1 MSNDDKRGKLLSELR
16 KRKKLT
22 QRDLGDLIGYTDKN
36 ISKWERGI
44 SFPNNPNIINKLA
57 EIFEISVEELMYGEL
72 RGKAN
77 ETEIRENF
85 ANQYKNNYNKYRK
98 NILIIIISFLLF
110 VIISLILIY
119 FIYIKNSISVYSLI
133 IEDNNFDEL
142 NSTVV
147 ITNKINIL
155 NFNKIVNN
163 DNIKLLSLYYED
175 KSGKKNE
182 VFSGKNENYY
192 IEESRSYDE
201 YFLDKLINNKV
212 YLEVSYEN
220 TDRIDVIPISVERK
234 YINDNIFPRKI
245 NYAVDPK
252 NKLSNID
259 LNEKISLLGFENID
273 GYYEKK
279 INSSAIMRFNID
291 TMNLIIEVNIDNDFV
306 KINNNYFTDSIL
318 CEKINKDGMIETKEL
333 NILKEKDCETKKC
346 SSIEDYAMYI
356 NYIKN
361 RLK

>member
-1 MSNDDKRGKLLSELR
+1 MSNDDKSGKLLSELR
-16 KRKKLT
+16 KGKNLT

-85 ANQYKNNYNKYRK
+85 ANQYKNNYNKYKK

-142 NSTVV
+142 NSTIV

-234 YINDNIFPRKI
+234 I

-252 NKLSNID
+252 NELSNID

-306 KINNNYFTDSIL
+306 KINNN
-318 CEKINKDGMIETKEL
+318 
-333 NILKEKDCETKKC
+333 
-346 SSIEDYAMYI
+346 
-356 NYIKN
+356 
-361 RLK
+361 

>member
-72 RGKAN
+72 RVKAN

-133 IEDNNFDEL
+133 IEDSNFDGL

-182 VFSGKNENYY
+182 VFSGKNENAKGKAK
-192 IEESRSYDE
+192 R
-201 YFLDKLINNKV
+201 KLL
-212 YLEVSYEN
+212 Y
-220 TDRIDVIPISVERK
+220 
-234 YINDNIFPRKI
+234 
-245 NYAVDPK
+245 
-252 NKLSNID
+252 
-259 LNEKISLLGFENID
+259 
-273 GYYEKK
+273 
-279 INSSAIMRFNID
+279 
-291 TMNLIIEVNIDNDFV
+291 
-306 KINNNYFTDSIL
+306 
-318 CEKINKDGMIETKEL
+318 
-333 NILKEKDCETKKC
+333 
-346 SSIEDYAMYI
+346 
-356 NYIKN
+356 
-361 RLK
+361 